1 MFRNRRGTAVDPVP
15 FLVVSAAA
23 FLTCFSVGPVYGI
36 SFGLTLEVALA
47 CSAACWLG
55 GVAASYHR
63 LVWTVRPEL
72 AAHAPASARIER
84 IGLGVVASALFLLLL
99 SLPFLAP

>member
-23 FLTCFSVGPVYGI
+23 FLISFSVGPVYAI
-36 SFGLTLEVALA
+36 SFGLTLELALA
-47 CSAACWLG
+47 CSGACWLA

-63 LVWTVRPEL
+63 LVWTVRPGL
-72 AAHAPASARIER
+72 SANAPASARIER
-84 IGLGVVASALFLLLL
+84 IGLGVVAFALLLLLL
-99 SLPFLAP
+99 SLPFFAP